1 MEQLLITGGVIAF
14 LAAATFVIVFLAKWS
29 DQLLQACF
37 GVSLYDLL
45 GFTVGSVL
53 YILRWL
59 VWLSGVL
66 FKICWYLI
74 VIMFVVAASL
84 DHVRQEGAL

>member
-14 LAAATFVIVFLAKWS
+14 LAAATFVIVFLAKRS

-45 GFTVGSVL
+45 GFTVCSVL

-66 FKICWYLI
+66 FKICW
-74 VIMFVVAASL
+74 
-84 DHVRQEGAL
+84 